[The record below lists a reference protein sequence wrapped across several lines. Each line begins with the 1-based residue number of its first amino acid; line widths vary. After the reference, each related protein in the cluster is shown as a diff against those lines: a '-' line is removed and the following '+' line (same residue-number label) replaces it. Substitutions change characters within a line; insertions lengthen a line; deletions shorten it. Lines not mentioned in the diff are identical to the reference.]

1 MFDKN
6 LYIKKITHVKFSQSL
21 LIELLSL
28 PSRQTMLEE
37 ISRRTITPRLCVE
50 MSSMFAARKG
60 ITSVLSDLGFVMPY
74 QKLTNWCVREV
85 SAHL

>member
-1 MFDKN
+1 
-6 LYIKKITHVKFSQSL
+6 
-21 LIELLSL
+21 
-28 PSRQTMLEE
+28 MLEE